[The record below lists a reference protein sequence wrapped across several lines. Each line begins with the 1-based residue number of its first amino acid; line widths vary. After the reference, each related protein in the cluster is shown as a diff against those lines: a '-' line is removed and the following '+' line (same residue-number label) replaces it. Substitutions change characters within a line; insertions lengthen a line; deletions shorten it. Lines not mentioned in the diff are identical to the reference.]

1 MVNGVFEALF
11 RMSLVGTVVGIL
23 MLLLKALLQKAGIPR
38 TVLIWLWLVV
48 VFRLLCPVSA
58 DSPMSV
64 FNAVEKQSVIT
75 LVMQPT
81 EKSIALAI
89 ETENKAAKADMLTLL
104 WGSGALLMLGKGAW
118 DYVRLKRKLRFAVK
132 KDGYY
137 VSEIPISFVIGI
149 IKPKI
154 YIPHGEDEVFIPHI
168 LRHEQMHIR
177 RRDYLFKLLAYFILS
192 VHWFNPAVWIFYYLY
207 ETDMEQVCD
216 ACVTDSLSEGE
227 TKSYLLALVS
237 GADKKRSVKATPVCF
252 GSCSVKK
259 RVQAL
264 LKKQRAGKFL
274 TASGV
279 VAVLLICVV
288 LGTNALPAKTQIPEI
303 EKNLQ
308 QDEKSKVS
316 NAKTEE
322 SVESP
327 AYPEPAET
335 ESAQVSEEETIALPT
350 ETTQAVNPLPQEN
363 EIVSEPVGR
372 TATLSYKDNC
382 ESVMEEIQPS
392 ESGEITMQ
400 FLLNAEQLVHIR
412 FYESETG
419 AEVEGMSV
427 VAKEGT
433 EYVFSGFEADKVYDV
448 AVDGYTDATW
458 MVEGTYTVY

>member
-1 MVNGVFEALF
+1 M
-11 RMSLVGTVVGIL
+11 
-23 MLLLKALLQKAGIPR
+23 
-38 TVLIWLWLVV
+38 
-48 VFRLLCPVSA
+48 
-58 DSPMSV
+58 
-64 FNAVEKQSVIT
+64 
-75 LVMQPT
+75 
-81 EKSIALAI
+81 
-89 ETENKAAKADMLTLL
+89 
-104 WGSGALLMLGKGAW
+104 
-118 DYVRLKRKLRFAVK
+118 
-132 KDGYY
+132 
-137 VSEIPISFVIGI
+137 
-149 IKPKI
+149 
-154 YIPHGEDEVFIPHI
+154 
-168 LRHEQMHIR
+168 
-177 RRDYLFKLLAYFILS
+177 
-192 VHWFNPAVWIFYYLY
+192 
-207 ETDMEQVCD
+207 
-216 ACVTDSLSEGE
+216 
-227 TKSYLLALVS
+227 
-237 GADKKRSVKATPVCF
+237 
-252 GSCSVKK
+252 
-259 RVQAL
+259 

-274 TASGV
+274 MASGV
-279 VAVLLICVV
+279 AAVLLICVV

-392 ESGEITMQ
+392 ENGEIAMQ
-400 FLLNAEQLVHIR
+400 FSLNAEQLVHIR